1 MLLAVRLHAFLHA
14 LLFWLQLGPSNTV
27 IELEFAAL
35 VEGLERM
42 TLHVGIHTAARV
54 LLSERFAA
62 DWSSTECDMRT

>member
-14 LLFWLQLGPSNTV
+14 LLFWLQLGLSNTV
-27 IELEFAAL
+27 IELLFAAL

-42 TLHVGIHTAARV
+42 TLHVGLHDAARV
-54 LLSERFAA
+54 LLSHRFAA